1 LDFALWIK
9 AKPEHLQQWPSPWGT
24 GFPGW
29 HIECS
34 AMSRK
39 YLGEQFDI
47 HGGGMDLA
55 PTHHTNEI
63 AQNMASC
70 GKTPANYWI
79 HTNMLTVKG
88 QKMSKSLGNSFL
100 PHELFSGSH
109 ALLSKGYSPMAVR
122 FFMLQTHYSSTLDFS
137 DEALLAAEKGFNR
150 LMESYKTLQQLA
162 PSQQSTIDVKS
173 LRSKC
178 YAAMNDDFNTP
189 ILLSHMFE
197 AVRII
202 NSVNDKHEQLV
213 SEDIQLLKTLFN
225 DFIIN
230 VLGLKAE
237 EESTKQTEVLDKV
250 VKVILDMRVEAKQQ
264 KDFKTSD
271 ALRDKLQ
278 EAGISIKD
286 AKEGSTWTL
295 S

>member
-1 LDFALWIK
+1 
-9 AKPEHLQQWPSPWGT
+9 
-24 GFPGW
+24 
-29 HIECS
+29 
-34 AMSRK
+34 
-39 YLGEQFDI
+39 
-47 HGGGMDLA
+47 
-55 PTHHTNEI
+55 
-63 AQNMASC
+63 
-70 GKTPANYWI
+70 
-79 HTNMLTVKG
+79 
-88 QKMSKSLGNSFL
+88 
-100 PHELFSGSH
+100 
-109 ALLSKGYSPMAVR
+109 
-122 FFMLQTHYSSTLDFS
+122 
-137 DEALLAAEKGFNR
+137 
-150 LMESYKTLQQLA
+150 MESYKTLQQLA